1 MSTSILG
8 TLNVWWS
15 QGLNKVCLPPA
26 KFGYTTDTDTLAVN
40 FVFPLFNLPVSK
52 FISTVMDMWH
62 ASNLGS
68 SAQQDFAVTLVTNWI
83 FLALH
88 GICPYWYYRK
98 HLRRQAELIPT
109 RPWGEVPWQRECPWM
124 QYLGERTPNNSRCF
138 TILMWWNHNE
148 DHLTGIY
155 RFHLFSQNMIW
166 GYYRYLSMFAFVQSL
181 QTLSL
186 S

>member
-1 MSTSILG
+1 MFGDHKVWIRCAFHLPSLDTQPIPIPLLSIFASRSRYQIHLHSDG
-8 TLNVWWS
+8 
-15 QGLNKVCLPPA
+15 
-26 KFGYTTDTDTLAVN
+26 
-40 FVFPLFNLPVSK
+40 
-52 FISTVMDMWH
+52 H

-88 GICPYWYYRK
+88 SICPYWYYRK
-98 HLRRQAELIPT
+98 HLRRQAELMPT
-109 RPWGEVPWQRECPWM
+109 RTWGEVPWQRECPWM
-124 QYLGERTPNNSRCF
+124 QYLGERAPNNSRCF
-138 TILMWWNHNE
+138 TILRWWNHNE